1 MRERE
6 CAREEDG
13 DVGGSGGGGGG
24 ENANKLEF
32 DLRNRFCCKI

>member
-13 DVGGSGGGGGG
+13 DVGGSGGGGG